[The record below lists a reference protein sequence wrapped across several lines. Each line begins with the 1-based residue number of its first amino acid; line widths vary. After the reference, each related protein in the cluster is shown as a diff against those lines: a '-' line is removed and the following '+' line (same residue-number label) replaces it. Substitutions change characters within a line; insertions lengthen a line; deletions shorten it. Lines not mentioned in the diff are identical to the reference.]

1 MVKRVV
7 KDHIDD
13 GASQTVYLSV
23 GLDGDFSYH
32 SLQLRLFLCVFL
44 IVVDGRLK
52 GLVQISGEWSAM
64 VIGELSP
71 VSRYGI
77 VPTARGI
84 F

>member
-1 MVKRVV
+1 
-7 KDHIDD
+7 
-13 GASQTVYLSV
+13 
-23 GLDGDFSYH
+23 
-32 SLQLRLFLCVFL
+32 VFL